1 MTFLD
6 DDRPKKPA
14 AAQPGEA
21 LADLSI
27 AELHARIEL
36 YRAEIARLEQEI
48 QAKEKSR
55 SAAEGFFR
63 SEARQEK

>member
-1 MTFLD
+1 MSFLD
-6 DDRPKKPA
+6 DDRLKKPA
-14 AAQPGEA
+14 AAQLGEN

-27 AELHARIEL
+27 GELHARVEL
-36 YRAEIARLEQEI
+36 YRAEIARLEREI

-55 SAAEGFFR
+55 SAAESFFR